1 MKILSDIACNL
12 NWIKI
17 EWNWIQIHFKLNWIE
32 IPKLNLKFKSKL
44 DCIYI
49 ELNWIEFNQI
59 IKSHILIY
67 FFIFV
72 IICQNFCSLCSGGNL
87 IKHIFSFK
95 STEFF
100 IMPLSCCT
108 SVSPLNFWH
117 VFTLRELYVLVKGI
131 TKIGPALSYHLVRP
145 CFGNALNLGSTH

>member
-17 EWNWIQIHFKLNWIE
+17 EWNWIQIHFKFKWIQILGLNF
-32 IPKLNLKFKSKL
+32 KFKSKL

-49 ELNWIEFNQI
+49 ELNWIEFLHI
-59 IKSHILIY
+59 IKSHMLIY

-72 IICQNFCSLCSGGNL
+72 ITCQKFCNLCSGGNL

-95 STEFF
+95 STEFI
-100 IMPLSCCT
+100 IMPPILLHLCFSIEFLAC
-108 SVSPLNFWH
+108 
-117 VFTLRELYVLVKGI
+117 LYVER
-131 TKIGPALSYHLVRP
+131 AL
-145 CFGNALNLGSTH
+145 CLGGGHYQNWACTQLSPRAPLFW